1 MYSNHHQLPLSIALW
16 LITDDYKGGSDD
28 PKTISVTALLR
39 SPRQIILS
47 QRVAALNKAAAN
59 EPKAPSPVLM
69 DVMDKYASRDGQ
81 AFHKA
86 IEDAWLDEDRAKA
99 NLQLLGIPASIAN
112 RLKVNPQTLE
122 KDTVP
127 VYLEQ
132 RTQKEIGGWI
142 ITGAF
147 DFVMDGQIQDFKRT
161 STFSYTAKRND
172 EKYTLQGSMYRWLN
186 PQIVT
191 KDSMAIVF
199 LFKDWTMFKVNQEGY
214 PSKPIDVR
222 LFPLKSIHQT
232 EQFILEKIRLIE
244 HFADTPEPEL
254 PYCTDDDLWKD
265 EPKYKYYKSGVVGT
279 RSTRTYDT
287 MAEARKKFYE
297 DGSVGLIVPT
307 KMKAKACIYCAA
319 APICS
324 QRINEITV

>member
-99 NLQLLGIPASIAN
+99 NLQLLGIPASIAS
-112 RLKVNPQTLE
+112 RLKVNPTVLE

-132 RTQKEIGGWI
+132 RTEKQIAGWT

-244 HFADTPEPEL
+244 HFVDTPEPEL

>member
-1 MYSNHHQLPLSIALW
+1 MYSNLNQLPLSVALW

-39 SPRQIILS
+39 STRQIILS
-47 QRVAALNKAAAN
+47 QRVAVLNKTTPAASSAT
-59 EPKAPSPVLM
+59 STVIM

-86 IEDAWLDEDRAKA
+86 IEDAWLDEERAKK
-99 NLQLLGIPASIAN
+99 NLQLLGIPANIAN
-112 RLKVNPQTLE
+112 RLRVNPKSLN
-122 KDTVP
+122 KDDIP

-132 RTQKEIGGWI
+132 RTEKQIAGWT

-161 STFSYTAKRND
+161 STFNYTGKRND
-172 EKYTLQGSMYRWLN
+172 EKYILQGSMYRWLN
-186 PQIVT
+186 PQIIT

-199 LFKDWTMFKVNQEGY
+199 LFKDWTVFKVSQEGY

-222 LFPLKSIHQT
+222 TFPLKSTHQIEQYILDKIHT
-232 EQFILEKIRLIE
+232 LEH
-244 HFADTPEPEL
+244 HFNTPEPEL
-254 PYCTDDDLWKD
+254 PYCTDEDLWKD
-265 EPKYKYYKSGVVGT
+265 EPKHKYYKSGVIGS

-287 MAEARKKFYE
+287 LAEARKKFYE

-319 APICS
+319 APVCS
-324 QRINEITV
+324 QRINEITE